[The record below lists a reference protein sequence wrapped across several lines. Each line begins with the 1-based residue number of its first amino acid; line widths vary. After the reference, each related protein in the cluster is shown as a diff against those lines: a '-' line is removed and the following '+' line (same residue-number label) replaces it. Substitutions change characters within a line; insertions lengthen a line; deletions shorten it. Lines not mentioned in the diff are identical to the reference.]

1 MNSVAKPEDLKWLH
15 EVKDGQLLGR
25 GALPI
30 RAAAKRRLLELGWVE
45 EKLGGLQITPAGRKA
60 MGK

>member
-1 MNSVAKPEDLKWLH
+1 MNSEAKPEDLKWLR
-15 EVKDGQLLGR
+15 EVKNGQVLGR
-25 GALPI
+25 GGLPI